1 MLLVVFIL
9 IRPYLSNIIK
19 DHKTKRKWEI
29 HPGNIVIDYKTQG
42 EWKIQL
48 PMVINFISSKD
59 SDKIHTMCTKSRNI
73 EVMMGSETNDII
85 KELFESLLQKYQ

>member
-42 EWKIQL
+42 EWKI
-48 PMVINFISSKD
+48 
-59 SDKIHTMCTKSRNI
+59 
-73 EVMMGSETNDII
+73 TNGN
-85 KELFESLLQKYQ
+85 